1 MYTGYNLIRRKVT
14 TAAQLHLPE
23 HSVRNRS
30 STFYFAVIKFNSAP
44 FSQFIGTGRNT
55 FVNAFIPQGQELL
68 FHEIH
73 PA

>member
-14 TAAQLHLPE
+14 TAPQLQLPE
-23 HSVRNRS
+23 HSVKNRS
-30 STFYFAVIKFNSAP
+30 STFYFAVIEFNSAP
-44 FSQFIGTGRNT
+44 FSCFIGTGRNN
-55 FVNAFIPQGQELL
+55 FVTASIPQGQELL